1 MFQLNLPQA
10 ELNIKKTKYGFQIK
24 DIFRNRFVKLT
35 PEEWVRQNFLHF
47 LINHKSYP
55 IGLIAVETELQVA
68 GLKKRCDAIVYNQKA
83 EPIIII
89 EFKAPEVNI
98 NQDVFDQ
105 VAIYNMK
112 LNVEYFIISNGIEHY
127 FYQLDK
133 NNNQYIFLSE
143 IADFDNL

>member
-68 GLKKRCDAIVYNQKA
+68 RLKKRCDAIVYNQKA
-83 EPIIII
+83 EPIVII
-89 EFKAPEVNI
+89 EFKAPDVNI

>member
-83 EPIIII
+83 EPIVII
-89 EFKAPEVNI
+89 EFKAPDVNI